1 MYEIG
6 QQIKDQPIEGL
17 RIRKPL
23 RNEAL
28 EILSITLEKGSVL
41 PEHTSPRD
49 AFLIVLEGALEFL
62 INGKAYSLGQFED
75 FSFPKEVVH
84 RVEARED
91 SRFLIIR

>member
-6 QQIKDQPIEGL
+6 QLIKTQPIAGL
-17 RIRKPL
+17 QVRKPIK
-23 RNEAL
+23 NDAL

-49 AFLIVLEGALEFL
+49 AFLIVLEGALEFR
-62 INGKAYSLGQFED
+62 INGKSYLIGQFED
-75 FSFPKEVVH
+75 FSFPKEVTHQVK
-84 RVEARED
+84 ARED

>member
-6 QQIKDQPIEGL
+6 RQIKTQTIDGLQVRKPIE
-17 RIRKPL
+17 KQ
-23 RNEAL
+23 AL
-28 EILSITLEKGSVL
+28 EILSITLEKGAVF

-49 AFLIVLEGALEFL
+49 AHLVVLEGALDFFIDGRVFSL
-62 INGKAYSLGQFED
+62 KALED
-75 FSFPKEVVH
+75 FSFPKEVTH